1 MYARVSSIQI
11 QPARL
16 AEMSAAMPAVGAQLK
31 AIPGMLECKTCWD
44 NSGKGVVF
52 ALYDSQ
58 AAAEASAETIRNI
71 WGGLMGF
78 LAAPPTVTTGSE
90 VIDLLA

>member
-11 QPARL
+11 HPAKL
-16 AEMSAAMPAVGAQLK
+16 AEMKAAMPAVGVQLK
-31 AIPGMLECKTCWD
+31 VIPGALECKTCWD
-44 NSGKGVVF
+44 DSGRGVVF

-58 AAAEASAETIRNI
+58 AAAEASADTIRNI

-78 LAAPPTVTTGSE
+78 LAAPPTVITGSE

>member
-11 QPARL
+11 HPAKL
-16 AEMSAAMPAVGAQLK
+16 AEMKAAMPAVGAQLK
-31 AIPGMLECKTCWD
+31 TIPGVLECKTCWD
-44 NSGKGVVF
+44 DSGKGVVF
-52 ALYDSQ
+52 ALYDSR
-58 AAAEASAETIRNI
+58 AAAEASAETIRKI

-78 LAAPPTVTTGSE
+78 LAAPPTVTTGSQ